1 MFGVNLIDVEA
12 IRTRVQSL
20 NAAWR
25 EKRFDDLRAFFHP
38 DAVIVA
44 PGLEARIAGRDA
56 VVESYRNFVASASIE
71 AFELAEPVVDLWG
84 DPAVVTAKF
93 TITYSMDG
101 KVFHEQGHDLLVF
114 QRQGGEWL
122 IVWRTLMSSE
132 VSS

>member
-1 MFGVNLIDVEA
+1 MDAVRE
-12 IRTRVQSL
+12 RVQSL

-25 EKRFDDLRAFFHP
+25 EGRFDELRSYFHP

-44 PGLEARIAGRDA
+44 PGLEARISGRDA
-56 VVESYRNFVASASIE
+56 VVESYRNFVATASIE
-71 AFELAEPVVDLWG
+71 AFELAEPVVDAWG
-84 DPAVVTAKF
+84 DTAVVTAKF

-101 KVFHEQGHDLLVF
+101 KRFHEQGHDLLVF
-114 QRQGGEWL
+114 QRNGGEWL